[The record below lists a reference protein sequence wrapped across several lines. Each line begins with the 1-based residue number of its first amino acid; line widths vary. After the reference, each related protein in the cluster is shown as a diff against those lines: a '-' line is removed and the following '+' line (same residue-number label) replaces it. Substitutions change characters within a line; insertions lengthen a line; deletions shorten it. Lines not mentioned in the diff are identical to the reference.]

1 MGSAVQVCD
10 RPLSVAAD
18 TLLVSEQL
26 GLKGTIG
33 LSGEYGADYLRR
45 LHDAVEQF
53 ENAFEAWMDTQVE
66 SDHMS
71 SRGLMPTVWT
81 KDGQDAGAVRRLE
94 LDVAET
100 AGLAARAVTVTGSY
114 IAIAGI
120 GTIDPI
126 ANWSFMSAP
135 KAPLAPRDIRMTT
148 ANIKGRLDAMMLD
161 AEATNDADLPRF
173 APAQFHSAI
182 WSWAAAHWTTHQYRV
197 AVREAAEGLTVH
209 WKQMLGRHDVDD
221 SVFWQQTLSAGP
233 AEAAKPKLRW
243 PGEENDKTAR
253 SMRGGLEPLAKALNG
268 LATGLNLTV
277 RNVTTHTRTELS
289 EQEAME
295 RLAAY
300 SYLARILDQCEI
312 DWGDAAAPTGV

>member
-1 MGSAVQVCD
+1 MVEDILLSLE
-10 RPLSVAAD
+10 RPD
-18 TLLVSEQL
+18 Q
-26 GLKGTIG
+26 KGTTG

-53 ENAFEAWMDTQVE
+53 EIAFEAWMDTQVE

-81 KDGQDAGAVRRLE
+81 KDGQDAATVHRLE

-100 AGLAARAVTVTGSY
+100 AGLAARAVAVTGAY
-114 IAIAGI
+114 IAVGGLGA
-120 GTIDPI
+120 IDPI

-148 ANIKGRLDAMMLD
+148 ANIKGRLDAMILD
-161 AEATNDADLPRF
+161 AAVKTDTDLPRF
-173 APAQFHSAI
+173 APAQFHPVI
-182 WSWAAAHWTTHQYRV
+182 WSGAAAHWTTHQYRV

-209 WKQMLGRHDVDD
+209 WKQMLGRNDVDD
-221 SVFWQQTLSAGP
+221 TVFWQQTLSVGQ
-233 AEAAKPKLRW
+233 AEPTKPKLRW

-268 LATGLNLTV
+268 LATGLNMTV
-277 RNVTTHTRTELS
+277 RNVATHTRTELS

-300 SYLARILDQCEI
+300 SYLARLLDQCSI
-312 DWGDAAAPTGV
+312 DRGVAEDRLQKVNLTNDY